1 MGHSMKILSVFG
13 TRPEAIK
20 MAPVVAMLQ
29 QTPGIASR
37 VCSTG
42 QHRSMLDSVLSTF
55 DIRPD
60 DDLDVMRADQSLTD
74 VFARV
79 MTGLDRILADWKPDY
94 VLVQGD
100 TATSTAAGMAA
111 FFRRVKIGHVE
122 AGLRTG
128 NILSP
133 WPEEANRRVT
143 AVVADRHYAPT
154 SRARNALLQE
164 GYPADRILVTGNTGI
179 DALLR
184 MAEFVQRP
192 GETRARLEERF
203 GWIDPSARLVLVTGH
218 RRESFGEGFLGICQ
232 ALSELA
238 RKPGIQVVYPVH
250 LNPNVRGP
258 VFEHLGD
265 NPGIRLIEPL
275 DYPDFVYLMT
285 RASLIL
291 TDSGG
296 VQEEAPVLR
305 KPVLVMRDT
314 SERAEA
320 VEAGVA
326 RLVGT
331 DPRAI
336 VAGVSRLL
344 DDPAAYAAMASGA
357 SPFGDGHASA
367 RIVADL
373 VNESETTPA
382 IRPNLRVSREFAA
395 PSPRFQRFA

>member
-1 MGHSMKILSVFG
+1 MKILSVFG

-20 MAPVVAMLQ
+20 MAPVIATLRE
-29 QTPGIASR
+29 TPGVTSR
-37 VCSTG
+37 VCVTG
-42 QHRSMLDSVLSTF
+42 QHRGMLDSVLATF
-55 DIRPD
+55 AIRPD
-60 DDLDVMRADQSLTD
+60 DDLALMRPDQTLSD
-74 VFARV
+74 VFAGV
-79 MTGLDRILADWKPDY
+79 MTGLDGILAEWRPDY

-111 FFRRVKIGHVE
+111 FFRRIAVGHVE

-128 NILSP
+128 NLASP

-143 AVVADRHYAPT
+143 AVLAERHYAPT
-154 SRARNALLQE
+154 QRARAALLME
-164 GYPADRILVTGNTGI
+164 GIAADRILVTGNTGI

-184 MAEFVQRP
+184 TAEAVAVP
-192 GETRARLEERF
+192 GATRSRLEAAF
-203 GWIDPSARLVLVTGH
+203 GWLEAGARTILVTGH
-218 RRESFGEGFLGICQ
+218 RRESFGSGFESICE
-232 ALSELA
+232 ALA
-238 RKPGIQVVYPVH
+238 RIAGRPGVQVVYPVH
-250 LNPNVRGP
+250 PNPNVRGP
-258 VFEHLGD
+258 VHARLGGI
-265 NPGIRLIEPL
+265 PGIRLIEPL
-275 DYPDFVYLMT
+275 DYPEFVYLMT

-331 DPRAI
+331 DPATI
-336 VAGVSRLL
+336 VSAVHRLL
-344 DDPAAYAAMASGA
+344 DDSATYAAMASGA
-357 SPFGDGHASA
+357 SPFGDGHASD

-373 VNESETTPA
+373 VAHAGAPMPVRL
-382 IRPNLRVSREFAA
+382 RPLIPREFADPA
-395 PSPRFQRFA
+395 RAARGAQRIA

>member
-1 MGHSMKILSVFG
+1 MKILSVFG

-29 QTPGIASR
+29 QTPGILSR

-79 MTGLDRILADWKPDY
+79 MTGLDRILAEWKPDY

-100 TATSTAAGMAA
+100 TATSTAAAMAA
-111 FFRRVKIGHVE
+111 FFRRIPVGHVE

-128 NILSP
+128 NLQSP

-143 AVVADRHYAPT
+143 AIVADRHYAPT
-154 SRARNALLQE
+154 SRARAALLSE

-184 MAEFVQRP
+184 MAEFVRQP
-192 GETRARLEERF
+192 GAMRDRLEERF
-203 GWIDPSARLVLVTGH
+203 GWIDPKARLVLVTGH
-218 RRESFGEGFLGICQ
+218 RRESFGEGFLNICK
-232 ALSELA
+232 ALGELA
-238 RKPGIQVVYPVH
+238 RRPGIQVVYPVH

-285 RASLIL
+285 RAALIL

-331 DPRAI
+331 EPRTI
-336 VAGVSRLL
+336 VASVTRLL
-344 DDPAAYAAMASGA
+344 DDASAYAAMASGA

-373 VNESETTPA
+373 VNQAETAPA
-382 IRPNLRVSREFAA
+382 FRPNLRVSREFVATT
-395 PSPRFQRFA
+395 QRIQRIA